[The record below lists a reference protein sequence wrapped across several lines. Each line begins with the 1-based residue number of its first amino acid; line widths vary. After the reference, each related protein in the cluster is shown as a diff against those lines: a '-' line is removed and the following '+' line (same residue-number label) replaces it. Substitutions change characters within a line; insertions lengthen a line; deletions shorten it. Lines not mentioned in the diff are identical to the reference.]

1 MSLSP
6 HGSSAVVDGSLRKG
20 LPVMLLSGVLAWVS
34 GQSWNTAYGRD
45 TLFELLM
52 TFGTL
57 AAMTVASQLVAGP
70 RARPWLMATI
80 GALGLGV
87 PWLFDLAVERG
98 ARDFLAPAL
107 AVTAA
112 GWLLVFLVSWATR
125 AVLSRTTRS

>member
-45 TLFELLM
+45 TFFELIM
-52 TFGTL
+52 AFSTL
-57 AAMTVASQLVAGP
+57 GAMTVASQLVAGP
-70 RARPWLMATI
+70 RARPWLMASI

-98 ARDFLAPAL
+98 AQNFLVPTL
-107 AVTAA
+107 AVTFA
-112 GWLLVFLVSWATR
+112 GWVLVFLVSWATR
-125 AVLSRTTRS
+125 AVLSRTTRA